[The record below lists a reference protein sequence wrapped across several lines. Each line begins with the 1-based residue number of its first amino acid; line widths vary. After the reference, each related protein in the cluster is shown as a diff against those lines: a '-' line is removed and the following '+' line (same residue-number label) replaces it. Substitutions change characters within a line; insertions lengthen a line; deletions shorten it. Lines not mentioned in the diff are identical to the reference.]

1 MATAARKLDSRFSRQ
16 SEHAGTTPPVMTGTA
31 TVPVVS
37 SALPGSEERILSALS
52 CSSLT
57 NTIMAGFIRDNG
69 FASLLNRGQFY
80 TCRDEKNELEGVAL
94 LGHTIL
100 FEAFSDRAIQAF
112 AALARRQSSTHL
124 LMGEHNAVERFWRHY
139 ADKDESPRLVC
150 PVLFLK
156 RAEQFSE
163 TPDEVS
169 SLRPAGREDLEHVVH
184 AQAAMAL
191 EISGVDPLKRDAAG
205 FRERYLN
212 RIEKKRVW
220 VVIEN
225 DRLLFKA
232 DIIADTPEAVYI
244 EGIFVSPEERGK
256 GVGHRCLADLGRILM
271 ARGKAIYLF
280 VETQNTRTRS
290 FYLKLG
296 FTVAGQ
302 YDLLYF

>member
-1 MATAARKLDSRFSRQ
+1 MATAACKLDSRFSHE
-16 SEHAGTTPPVMTGTA
+16 SEHTDTAPPIMTA
-31 TVPVVS
+31 AAMVPVVS
-37 SALPGSEERILSALS
+37 SALPGTEERILSALS
-52 CSSLT
+52 CNSLT

-80 TCRDEKNELEGVAL
+80 TCRDEKNQLEGVAL
-94 LGHTIL
+94 VGHTIL

-112 AALARRQSSTHL
+112 AGLARRQNSTHL
-124 LMGEHNAVERFWRHY
+124 LMGEHNAVERFWGHY
-139 ADKDESPRLVC
+139 AGKDESPRLVC
-150 PVLFLK
+150 PILFLK

-163 TPDEVS
+163 QAEVP
-169 SLRPAGREDLEHVVH
+169 SLRPAGREDLEQVVH
-184 AQAAMAL
+184 AQAAMAF
-191 EISGVDPLKRDAAG
+191 EISGVDPLKSDPAG
-205 FRERYLN
+205 FRERYLK

-232 DIIADTPEAVYI
+232 DIIADTPEDVYV
-244 EGIFVSPEERGK
+244 EGIYVSPGERGK
-256 GVGHRCLADLGRILM
+256 GVGGRCLIGLGRVLM

-280 VETQNTRTRS
+280 VESQNTRTKS

>member
-1 MATAARKLDSRFSRQ
+1 MATAACKLDSRFLHE
-16 SEHAGTTPPVMTGTA
+16 SEHAEIMPPIKTGAA
-31 TVPVVS
+31 TVPTVS

-52 CSSLT
+52 CNSLT

-69 FASLLNRGQFY
+69 FGSLLNRGQFY
-80 TCRDEKNELEGVAL
+80 TCRDEKNQLEGVAL
-94 LGHTIL
+94 VGHTIL

-112 AALARRQSSTHL
+112 AALAHRQGSTHL
-124 LMGEHNAVERFWRHY
+124 LMGEHTAVERFWRYY

-150 PVLFLK
+150 PILFLK

-163 TPDEVS
+163 QPEVS
-169 SLRPAGREDLEHVVH
+169 SLRPAGREDLDQVVQ
-184 AQAAMAL
+184 AQAAMAF
-191 EISGVDPLKRDAAG
+191 EISGVDPLKKDPAG

-212 RIEKKRVW
+212 RIDKKRVW
-220 VVIEN
+220 IVSEN
-225 DRLLFKA
+225 DRLIFKA

-244 EGIFVSPEERGK
+244 EGIYVTPEERGS
-256 GVGHRCLADLGRILM
+256 GVGRCCLAALGRVLM

-280 VETQNTRTRS
+280 VESQNTRTKS

>member
-1 MATAARKLDSRFSRQ
+1 MATAARKLDSRFSH
-16 SEHAGTTPPVMTGTA
+16 ENKHADTLPVMAGAA

-37 SALPGSEERILSALS
+37 SALPGSEERILSSLS
-52 CSSLT
+52 CNSLT

-69 FASLLNRGQFY
+69 FGSLLNRGQFY
-80 TCRDEKNELEGVAL
+80 TCRDENNELEGVAL

-124 LMGEHNAVERFWRHY
+124 LMGEHNAVKQFWSHY
-139 ADKDESPRLVC
+139 ASKDELPRLVC
-150 PVLFLK
+150 PILFLK
-156 RAEQFSE
+156 RANQFSE
-163 TPDEVS
+163 QPEAC
-169 SLRPAGREDLEHVVH
+169 SLRPAGREDLEHVVQ
-184 AQAAMAL
+184 AQAAMAF
-191 EISGVDPLKRDAAG
+191 EISGVDPLKKDPAG

-232 DIIADTPEAVYI
+232 DIIADTPEAAYV
-244 EGIFVSPEERGK
+244 EGIYVRREERGK
-256 GVGHRCLADLGRILM
+256 GVGRRCLAGLGRILM

-280 VETQNTRTRS
+280 VESQNTRTKW
-290 FYLKLG
+290 FYLNLG
-296 FTVAGQ
+296 FSVAGQ

>member
-1 MATAARKLDSRFSRQ
+1 MATAARKLESRFSQQ
-16 SEHAGTTPPVMTGTA
+16 SEHAGMTPPVMAGAT

-37 SALPGSEERILSALS
+37 SALPGSEERILSVLS
-52 CSSLT
+52 CNSLT

-69 FASLLNRGQFY
+69 FGSLLNRGQFY

-94 LGHTIL
+94 VGHTIL

-124 LMGEHNAVERFWRHY
+124 LMGDHNAVERFWSHY
-139 ADKDESPRLVC
+139 ADQAESPRLVC
-150 PVLFLK
+150 PILFLK
-156 RAEQFSE
+156 RAEKFPGQ
-163 TPDEVS
+163 PEVS
-169 SLRPAGREDLEHVVH
+169 SIRPARREDLEHVVQ
-184 AQAAMAL
+184 AQAAMAF
-191 EISGVDPLKRDAAG
+191 EISGVDPLKKDPAG
-205 FRERYLN
+205 FRKRYLN

-244 EGIFVSPEERGK
+244 EGIYVSPEERGK
-256 GVGHRCLADLGRILM
+256 GVGGRCLAGLGRVLM

-280 VETQNTRTRS
+280 VESQNTRTKS

>member
-1 MATAARKLDSRFSRQ
+1 MATAAHKLDKRFSHKSDR
-16 SEHAGTTPPVMTGTA
+16 ADITPPVMAGAA

-52 CSSLT
+52 CDSLT

-80 TCRDEKNELEGVAL
+80 TCRDEQNQLEGVAL
-94 LGHTIL
+94 VGHTIL

-124 LMGEHNAVERFWRHY
+124 LMGEHNAVERFWNHY
-139 ADKDESPRLVC
+139 AAKDESPRLVC
-150 PVLFLK
+150 PILFLK
-156 RAEQFSE
+156 RAKQFSE
-163 TPDEVS
+163 QPELS
-169 SLRPAGREDLEHVVH
+169 NLFQARREDLEHVVQ

-191 EISGVDPLKRDAAG
+191 EISGVDPLKKDPAG

-244 EGIFVSPEERGK
+244 EGIYVSPEERGK
-256 GVGHRCLADLGRILM
+256 GVGRRCLAGLGRILM

-280 VETQNTRTRS
+280 VESQNTWTKS